1 MAHSPLVLY
10 HFFVNCIELHVG
22 KPKPEKNNIIL
33 GVTETTGIQF
43 SSTVVAY
50 PKPEY
55 DLKHT
60 NGTVNNAMISSLVM
74 HAVNIFTIRYNQTVV
89 KHNDYGIYQLNISN
103 LYGFATVF
111 VNVLPQSKY
120 NIL

>member
-1 MAHSPLVLY
+1 MITYV
-10 HFFVNCIELHVG
+10 FVNCIELHAG

-33 GVTETTGIQF
+33 GVTESTGIQF
-43 SSTVVAY
+43 SSTVLAY

-60 NGTVNNAMISSLVM
+60 NGTVNNAMISSIVM
-74 HAVNIFTIRYNQTVV
+74 HAVNRFTIRYNQTVV
-89 KHNDYGIYQLNISN
+89 RQNDYGIYQLRISN

-120 NIL
+120 TIM